1 MAIRRASFLALAT
14 LHLCMVSCY
23 PYNYSESLAVEENL
37 VEASEVFLVPDIPE
51 NLTSIVTETAD
62 KGLSIFNQI
71 YDTVNNVINGLTG
84 FGKKVEDV
92 SINIYNTVAGGPG
105 KNGSQASNTA
115 VEDKIEDLLYEAD
128 KEWDDGGYERSQ
140 NANPIEREMRK
151 GIQDGRKNVLNYIK
165 MFAEKADEVQPA
177 ISKGVL
183 DLAEETKDLQK
194 KSKPLVDAIVKVN
207 EVIESPEFRSFMDE
221 LEGVGKSLS
230 KVFGEKCKWRYARE
244 QYVSF
249 GEYNEYKAWVDRQYV
264 DCRLRQNGYN
274 RYDTNLI
281 RDLASRSGANY
292 ENARYFLR
300 YQM

>member
-1 MAIRRASFLALAT
+1 
-14 LHLCMVSCY
+14 MVSCY

-230 KVFGEKCKWRYARE
+230 KVFGEKCKWSYARE

-249 GEYNEYKAWVDRQYV
+249 GEYNEYNYEYPKAWVDRQYV